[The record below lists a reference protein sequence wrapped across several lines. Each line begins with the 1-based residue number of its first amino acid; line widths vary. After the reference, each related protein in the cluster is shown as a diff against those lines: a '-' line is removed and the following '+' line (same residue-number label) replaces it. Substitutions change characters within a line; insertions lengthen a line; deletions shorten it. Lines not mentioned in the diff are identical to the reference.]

1 MTRRCVA
8 LMLLALSALVLQSAI
23 SSVLP
28 SAYVPDLSLLL
39 VVAAALYVEPILGL
53 SLAFVAGYGT
63 DMLSG
68 APAGHHALLRM
79 LAFSVTAAVAMQF
92 HLARP
97 LALAFFVLLLS
108 VADAGGT
115 AGLAALFGGRFPL
128 DLGVIHDLGIHAL
141 VNAGFAPLVSTVCGA
156 LLTFVTE
163 GETRRSVRI
172 EAKPERR

>member
-1 MTRRCVA
+1 MIRRAVA
-8 LMLLALSALVLQSAI
+8 LLFLAISALILQSAI

-28 SAYVPDLSLLL
+28 SAYVPDLALLL

-53 SLAFVAGYGT
+53 SLAFVAGYGA

-79 LAFSVTAAVAMQF
+79 LAFAATAAVGMQF

-108 VADAGGT
+108 VADAAGT

-128 DLGVIHDLGIHAL
+128 DLGVAHDLGIRAL
-141 VNAGFAPLVSTVCGA
+141 VNAGFAPIVSSTCAAVLA
-156 LLTFVTE
+156 SINE
-163 GETRRSVRI
+163 RETRRAVRI
-172 EAKPERR
+172 DAKSDRR